1 MRRKSKT
8 WAGKTWAGKTWAG
21 KTWAAAGLLGLCL
34 AAAPLTP
41 ATAQDAAPGK
51 PPQDSPSALAR
62 EGLERMMRAL
72 RLLVE
77 NVPQYEL
84 PEVLENGDIIIRRKR
99 GDKPHEDPEFDETA
113 T

>member
-1 MRRKSKT
+1 MRRKWNSGM
-8 WAGKTWAGKTWAG
+8 GKA
-21 KTWAAAGLLGLCL
+21 WAAAGLLGLCL
-34 AAAPLTP
+34 AVPPLVA

-51 PPQDSPSALAR
+51 PPQDSPSDLAR
-62 EGLERMMRAL
+62 EGLQQMMRAL

-99 GDKPHEDPEFDETA
+99 GTAPHEDPEFDETA

>member
-1 MRRKSKT
+1 MRRKS
-8 WAGKTWAGKTWAG
+8 KTWAGKTWAG

-34 AAAPLTP
+34 AAAALTP

>member
-8 WAGKTWAGKTWAG
+8 WAGKTWTG

-34 AAAPLTP
+34 AAAALTP

>member
-1 MRRKSKT
+1 M
-8 WAGKTWAGKTWAG
+8 GKA
-21 KTWAAAGLLGLCL
+21 WAAAGLLGFCL
-34 AAAPLTP
+34 AAPPLV
-41 ATAQDAAPGK
+41 AAVAQDASPGK
-51 PPQDSPSALAR
+51 PPQDEPSDLAR

-77 NVPQYEL
+77 SIPQYEL
-84 PEVLENGDIIIRRKR
+84 PEVLDNGDIIIRRKR